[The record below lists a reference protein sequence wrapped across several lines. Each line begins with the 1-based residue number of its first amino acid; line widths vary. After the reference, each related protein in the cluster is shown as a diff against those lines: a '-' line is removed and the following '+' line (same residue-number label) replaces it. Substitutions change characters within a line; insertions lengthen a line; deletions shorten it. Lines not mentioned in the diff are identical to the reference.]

1 MRGSQKFARMTIITR
16 HGSSMQCRLGRSA
29 VLRSLFLLAGIV
41 SAVPAFGHC
50 LTPNETRQGVL
61 LTREQPFFS
70 VFYKPTQS
78 GLTEQRLM
86 VRRGSLE
93 PISAEYLHPLLV
105 TKRISAK
112 GVQELTYSDAT
123 TLDDLPLKGNW
134 RSGTTLFLN
143 GQKTVAGTIT
153 ITFEKW
159 AEETIGLCSYPVWV
173 VKSRV
178 ELQGLSPIIFEQY
191 YSANLNL
198 VLRSIRLD
206 PSGHPISEV
215 RFDRFQIGWSN

>member
-1 MRGSQKFARMTIITR
+1 MSQSKTVVPCPFCART
-16 HGSSMQCRLGRSA
+16 RSA
-29 VLRSLFLLAGIV
+29 RTSSRLLGWHRSSRFCNW
-41 SAVPAFGHC
+41 SA
-50 LTPNETRQGVL
+50 
-61 LTREQPFFS
+61 
-70 VFYKPTQS
+70 
-78 GLTEQRLM
+78 
-86 VRRGSLE
+86 SLE

-112 GVQELTYSDAT
+112 GLQELTYSDVT
-123 TLDDLPLKGNW
+123 TLDDLPLKANW
-134 RSGTTLFLN
+134 RSDTTLFLN
-143 GQKTVAGTIT
+143 GQKTVAGTTT

-159 AEETIGLCSYPVWV
+159 AEETIGSCSYSVWV
-173 VKSRV
+173 VNSRV

-191 YSANLNL
+191 YSASLNL

>member
-1 MRGSQKFARMTIITR
+1 M
-16 HGSSMQCRLGRSA
+16 
-29 VLRSLFLLAGIV
+29 LRSLFLLAGIV

-50 LTPNETRQGVL
+50 LTPKETKQGVL

-86 VRRGSLE
+86 ARHASLE

-159 AEETIGLCSYPVWV
+159 AEETIGSCSYPVWV
-173 VKSRV
+173 VKDRM

-191 YSANLNL
+191 YSPSLNL
-198 VLRSIRLD
+198 VLRSIETR
-206 PSGHPISEV
+206 PVGTSY
-215 RFDRFQIGWSN
+215 

>member
-1 MRGSQKFARMTIITR
+1 M
-16 HGSSMQCRLGRSA
+16 
-29 VLRSLFLLAGIV
+29 V

-50 LTPNETRQGVL
+50 LTPNQTKQGVL

-123 TLDDLPLKGNW
+123 RLDDLPVKGNW
-134 RSGTTLFLN
+134 RSGTTLFVN
-143 GQKTVAGTIT
+143 SQRTVGGTTT

-159 AEETIGLCSYPVWV
+159 AEETIGFCSYPVWV

-191 YSANLNL
+191 YSPKLNL

-215 RFDRFQIGWSN
+215 RFDWFQIGWSN

>member
-1 MRGSQKFARMTIITR
+1 MTILTR
-16 HGSSMQCRLGRSA
+16 HGSSMRFRIRGSA
-29 VLRSLFLLAGIV
+29 VLRSLLLLAGIV

-50 LTPNETRQGVL
+50 LTPNETKQGVL

-86 VRRGSLE
+86 VRGVSLE

-112 GVQELTYSDAT
+112 GSQELTYSDVT
-123 TLDDLPLKGNW
+123 TLNDLPRKGNW
-134 RSGTTLFLN
+134 QSDTTLFLN
-143 GQKTVAGTIT
+143 GQKTVAGTTT

-159 AEETIGLCSYPVWV
+159 AEETIGSCSYPVWV
-173 VKSRV
+173 VNSRV
-178 ELQGLSPIIFEQY
+178 ELQGLAPIIFEQY
-191 YSANLNL
+191 YSASLNL

-215 RFDRFQIGWSN
+215 RFDWFQIGWSN

>member
-1 MRGSQKFARMTIITR
+1 M
-16 HGSSMQCRLGRSA
+16 
-29 VLRSLFLLAGIV
+29 LRSLLLLAGIV

-50 LTPNETRQGVL
+50 LTPNETKQGVL

-70 VFYKPTQS
+70 VFYKPTEW

-86 VRRGSLE
+86 ARSASLE

-112 GVQELTYSDAT
+112 GTQELTYSDAK
-123 TLDDLPLKGNW
+123 TLSDLPQKGNW
-134 RSGTTLFLN
+134 RSDTNLFLN
-143 GQKTVAGTIT
+143 GQKTVAGTTT

-159 AEETIGLCSYPVWV
+159 AEETIALCSYPVWV
-173 VKSRV
+173 VNSRL
-178 ELQGLSPIIFEQY
+178 ELQGLSPIVFEQY
-191 YSANLNL
+191 YSADLNL

-215 RFDRFQIGWSN
+215 RFDRFQIGWIN

>member
-1 MRGSQKFARMTIITR
+1 MTIFKR
-16 HGSSMQCRLGRSA
+16 YGSSKRCRLGRAA

-50 LTPNETRQGVL
+50 LTPKETKQGVL

-86 VRRGSLE
+86 ARHASLD

-112 GVQELTYSDAT
+112 GLQELTYADAT
-123 TLDDLPLKGNW
+123 TLDDLPQKGNW

-143 GQKTVAGTIT
+143 GQKTIAGTTT

-173 VKSRV
+173 VKSSV
-178 ELQGLSPIIFEQY
+178 ELQGLPPIIFEQY